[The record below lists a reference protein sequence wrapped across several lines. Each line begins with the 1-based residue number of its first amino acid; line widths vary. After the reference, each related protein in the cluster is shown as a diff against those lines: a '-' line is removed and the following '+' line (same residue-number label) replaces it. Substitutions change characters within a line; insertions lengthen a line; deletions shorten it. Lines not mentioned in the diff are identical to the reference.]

1 MQGLLISITVALAV
15 EVIDVALGIAIGVLA
30 GYYGGWI
37 DQVLARFTDVM
48 FAFPGLLFAILLTG
62 IFGYQADGIFG
73 HIPIIGANGNA
84 RLILVSIALAMTTW
98 PLMARY
104 VRGQTLQLKEQQFV
118 EAART
123 SGTSDF
129 RIILRHIIP
138 NLFSIV
144 IIAATLNI
152 SGTIIGEA
160 GIKLPGTGCADSRL
174 QPRLDDQRCSQ
185 FNSNTSMGSTLTFF
199 RSDYNSTSTLIPG
212 RWPPRRLRPSLK
224 RLVIGENINMAT
236 NLLEVNNLK
245 TYFFTRGGVVKAVDD
260 VSFTM
265 KPGETLGVVGESG
278 CGKSVTALSVM
289 RLVANPPGKIV
300 GGEINFNGEN
310 ILEKSQD
317 ELTELRGSKIS
328 MIFQDPMTSL
338 NPVFTVGFQIA
349 ETVKRHRKDV
359 NNDQAWKR
367 AVEMLD
373 LVRISDAK
381 RRAKNYPHE
390 FSGGMRQRVMIAI
403 ALACN
408 PQFLI
413 ADEPTTALDVT
424 IQAQVLELMKG
435 LSQEFGTAV
444 MLITH
449 DLGVVAG
456 TCQHVNVMYA
466 GHVVE
471 SAPVKQIFDTPA
483 HPYTLGL
490 LQSIPR
496 LNDDRGARLTPI
508 AGQPPDLSNHPLDA
522 HMLHAAPRYR
532 AVAARNAQN

>member
-1 MQGLLISITVALAV
+1 
-15 EVIDVALGIAIGVLA
+15 
-30 GYYGGWI
+30 
-37 DQVLARFTDVM
+37 
-48 FAFPGLLFAILLTG
+48 
-62 IFGYQADGIFG
+62 
-73 HIPIIGANGNA
+73 
-84 RLILVSIALAMTTW
+84 
-98 PLMARY
+98 MA
-104 VRGQTLQLKEQQFV
+104 
-118 EAART
+118 A
-123 SGTSDF
+123 
-129 RIILRHIIP
+129 
-138 NLFSIV
+138 
-144 IIAATLNI
+144 
-152 SGTIIGEA
+152 
-160 GIKLPGTGCADSRL
+160 
-174 QPRLDDQRCSQ
+174 
-185 FNSNTSMGSTLTFF
+185 
-199 RSDYNSTSTLIPG
+199 
-212 RWPPRRLRPSLK
+212 
-224 RLVIGENINMAT
+224 

-260 VSFTM
+260 VSFVM

-289 RLVANPPGKIV
+289 RLVANPPGKII

-310 ILEKSQD
+310 ILDKSLD
-317 ELTELRGSKIS
+317 ELTDLRGSKIS

-338 NPVFTVGFQIA
+338 NPVFTVGYQIA

-373 LVRISDAK
+373 LVRIPDAK
-381 RRAKNYPHE
+381 RRSKNYPHE

-408 PQFLI
+408 PQLLI

-456 TCQHVNVMYA
+456 TCQYVNVMYA

-471 SAPVKQIFDTPA
+471 SAPVKQIFESPA
-483 HPYTLGL
+483 HPYTVGL
-490 LQSIPR
+490 LRSIPR
-496 LNDDRGARLTPI
+496 LNEDRGARLTPI
-508 AGQPPDLSNHPLDA
+508 AGQPPDLSNPPVGCPY
-522 HMLHAAPRYR
+522 APRCPKVQSRCR
-532 AVAARNAQN
+532 AERPELMPVNRGEQVAACFYPD